1 MNAVRIK
8 QESSFEDF
16 GVKKNASQQSVYAKL
31 SYTFFLPLMYIEKIH
46 IQKKKSQAHSYR
58 FLPKERD

>member
-16 GVKKNASQQSVYAKL
+16 GVKKNANQQSVYAKL
-31 SYTFFLPLMYIEKIH
+31 SYTFFP
-46 IQKKKSQAHSYR
+46 
-58 FLPKERD
+58 P